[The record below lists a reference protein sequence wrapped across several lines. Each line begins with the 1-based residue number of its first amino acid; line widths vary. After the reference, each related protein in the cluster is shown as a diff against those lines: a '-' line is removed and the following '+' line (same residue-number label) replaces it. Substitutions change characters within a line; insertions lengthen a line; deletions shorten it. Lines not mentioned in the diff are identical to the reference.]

1 MADACE
7 LIGLRRRQVFR
18 LLRGL
23 KQDGATSLVS
33 RHRSN
38 PAIIGCRS
46 KSAPWRCRLRA
57 SGVSIRDFH
66 FMNDS
71 PGLDIGTYFQRVL
84 RHARKPRSLP
94 GLIWKNL
101 AYLLAP
107 RRPEQSHDPRTWNNI
122 GRTLAARGRNEEA
135 LACYDRALAD
145 QGDIPQTLANRG
157 RALRNLDRLDEA
169 ETSLREALR
178 LKPDFANAHRE
189 LGNVLDYLGRFE
201 EAEASVRTALRLQ
214 PEDAFAHFKLGY
226 ILYHLGR
233 ATEAQA
239 SCRTA
244 LRLRPEN
251 RDVRVVLGHALLL
264 AGQFEEGWNE
274 FEWRWREREVRLRPL
289 LGVPYWNGDAIGDR
303 VILLVAEQ
311 GHGDTL
317 QFCRYVP
324 QIAAHARRT
333 VLAVQPSLVRLLS
346 RLPGV
351 SEIIASG
358 GQPSSF
364 DLWCTLMSLPHA
376 VGTTLETI
384 PATTSYLTADPAD
397 VAHWRERL
405 ASLAGLR
412 VGLCWAGGRT
422 RNLRQIAND
431 RRRSI
436 TLDTLAPFGEISG
449 VQFISLQKGPP
460 AAEAARPLQGME
472 LHDFTE
478 DLHDFADTAAL
489 IDSLDLVIS
498 VDTAVAHLAGA
509 LGKPVW
515 VLNRFDTD
523 FRWPRDRD
531 DSPWYRSVRQF
542 RQPTP
547 GDWHS
552 VIGRARGALQQL
564 AAGDHSQLRPP
575 LSLRPVRRAYQ
586 RLGRK
591 PRSQGDPQ
599 CSSVNE

>member
-1 MADACE
+1 LCNLAVWLSMRMTRNNPHRPLGQLARRWAHRMA
-7 LIGLRRRQVFR
+7 G
-18 LLRGL
+18 
-23 KQDGATSLVS
+23 
-33 RHRSN
+33 
-38 PAIIGCRS
+38 
-46 KSAPWRCRLRA
+46 
-57 SGVSIRDFH
+57 
-66 FMNDS
+66 
-71 PGLDIGTYFQRVL
+71 IGTYFRRVL

-101 AYLLAP
+101 TYLLAR
-107 RRPEQSHDPRTWNNI
+107 RRPEQPHDPRTWNNI
-122 GRTLAARGRNEEA
+122 GRALAARGRNEEA
-135 LACYDRALAD
+135 LACYDCALALRR
-145 QGDIPQTLANRG
+145 DIPQIWVNRG
-157 RALRNLDRLDEA
+157 TALRDLVRLDEA
-169 ETSLREALR
+169 EKSLREALR
-178 LKPDFANAHRE
+178 VKPDFAKAHRE

-214 PEDAFAHFKLGY
+214 PEVAFAHFTLGY

-239 SCRTA
+239 SCRAA
-244 LRLRPEN
+244 LCLRPEN
-251 RDVRVVLGHALLL
+251 RDVRVLLGHALLL

-274 FEWRWREREVRLRPL
+274 FEWRWREREGRLRHL
-289 LGVPYWNGDAIGDR
+289 LAVPYWNGEAIGDR

-324 QIAAHARRT
+324 QIAAGARRT
-333 VLAVQPSLVRLLS
+333 ILAVQPALVRLLS

-351 SEIIASG
+351 SEIVADRCFK
-358 GQPSSF
+358 PSSF
-364 DLWCTLMSLPHA
+364 DLWCGLMSLPHA
-376 VGTTLETI
+376 VGTTLDTI
-384 PATTSYLTADPAD
+384 PATTPYLTADPAD
-397 VAHWRERL
+397 AAHWRERL

-422 RNLRQIAND
+422 RNPRQIAND

-436 TLDTLAPFGEISG
+436 TLDTLAPLGEISG

-489 IDSLDLVIS
+489 MESLDLVIS

-509 LGKPVW
+509 LGKPAW
-515 VLNRFDTD
+515 VLNRFSTD

-531 DSPWYRSVRQF
+531 DSPWYPSLRQF

-547 GDWHS
+547 GDWQS
-552 VIGRARGALQQL
+552 VISRARGALQQL

-575 LSLRPVRRAYQ
+575 
-586 RLGRK
+586 RLT
-591 PRSQGDPQ
+591 S
-599 CSSVNE
+599 